1 MKTAMNSITETA
13 YAKINLGLDILGKRE
28 DGYHEVS
35 MIMQSVS
42 LHDTVTI
49 TEGGAGEISI
59 STDLPGLSCG
69 KDNLAEKRALLAA
82 HCAII
87 PERSHSFEQKIF
99 LAAGLAGGKQ

>member
-59 STDLPGLSCG
+59 STDLPGLSAVRIILLKACIIS
-69 KDNLAEKRALLAA
+69 DSLRHYSNVHIALNK
-82 HCAII
+82 
-87 PERSHSFEQKIF
+87 KIF
-99 LAAGLAGGKQ
+99 